1 MPDVDYLTASDVL
14 ALTEWFFEHLG
25 YARPILRAGGQ
36 ALLESAIHRAQTT
49 AFYGGADVELQ
60 AAALANGIA
69 LNHPFLDGNKRSAWV
84 ACVAFLWLNGHRLPD
99 EALGALADHLIAQH
113 EHTDRSQ
120 ADALLADWL
129 GARLMRRP

>member
-1 MPDVDYLTASDVL
+1 MPDVDYLTASDLL
-14 ALTEWFFEHLG
+14 ALTDWFSEHLG
-25 YARPILRAGGQ
+25 YARPTLRAGGQ
-36 ALLESAIHRAQTT
+36 ALLESAVHHAQT
-49 AFYGGADVELQ
+49 AGFYCGADVVLH
-60 AAALANGIA
+60 AAALADGIA
-69 LNHPFLDGNKRSAWV
+69 VNPPFLDGNKRSAWV